1 MENQGAGLLPEPGKP
16 KVENVLM
23 TAPPS
28 GPFRPIAARVL
39 QERYLRRDPE
49 GQVVETPEELFRRVA
64 RGVAAA
70 EERYGGVQAVTRQ
83 TEIFYEALASLKFLP
98 NTPTLMNA
106 GVPRGQLAA
115 CFVIPIHDD
124 MRSILEGVRDMALIH
139 QTGGGTGFSFTHLR
153 PRGDQVRS
161 TGRVASGPVGFMRI
175 FDTTTEVVKQGGR
188 RRGANMGILNV
199 DHPDI
204 LEFIQAK
211 TKPGV
216 LDNFNLSVAV
226 TDAFMEQVAGD
237 ETYPLINP
245 RTGQEVRRLK
255 AREVFDL
262 ICRAALET
270 GDPGLI
276 FLDAIER
283 ANPTPEIGKL
293 EATNPCGE
301 QPLLAFES
309 CNLGSIN
316 LSLLV
321 KGRDLDWEE
330 LDRLVDLGVTF
341 LDDVIDQSHYPL
353 PQITAITHANRKIG
367 LGVMGLADLFIKLG
381 IAYDSPE
388 ALDLAEKLMARIQER
403 AVAQSEVLARRRGPF
418 PNFYHSRYHRE
429 GRPPRRHATVT
440 TVAPTGTISII
451 AATSS
456 GIEPLFAVAYRR
468 RALEG
473 EEFDEV
479 HPLFLQKLRKAG
491 LTKEEWLPRVLASG
505 RVRPL
510 KGLPED
516 LRHLFPT
523 TFEVSVEYQV
533 KMQAAFQRHVENA
546 VSKTINL
553 APEATRQEVAEAYL
567 LAHRLGLKGITVYR
581 YGSRP
586 GQVLSLP
593 PQSQALT
600 LSHEFTEEC
609 RLCSV

>member
-1 MENQGAGLLPEPGKP
+1 MA
-16 KVENVLM
+16 
-23 TAPPS
+23 APPPLS
-28 GPFRPIAARVL
+28 FRPIALRVL
-39 QERYLRRDPE
+39 EERYLRRDPQ
-49 GQVVETPEELFRRVA
+49 GQVLETPEELFRRVA

-70 EERYGGVQAVTRQ
+70 EARYGGTRVVSRQ
-83 TEIFYEALASLKFLP
+83 SSAFYEALASLKFLP

-106 GVPRGQLAA
+106 GIPEGQLAA
-115 CFVIPIHDD
+115 CFVIPVLDD

-139 QTGGGTGFSFTHLR
+139 QTGGGTGFSFTRLR

-175 FDTTTEVVKQGGR
+175 FDVTTEVVKQGGR

-204 LEFIQAK
+204 LEFIT
-211 TKPGV
+211 TKADLGM
-216 LDNFNLSVAV
+216 LTNFNLSVAV
-226 TDAFMEQVAGD
+226 SDAFMDRVETE

-245 RTGQEVRRLK
+245 RTRREVKRLK
-255 AREVFDL
+255 VKEVFEL
-262 ICRAALET
+262 ICRYALKT

-276 FLDAIER
+276 FLDAVNR
-283 ANPTPEIGKL
+283 ANPTPELGPM

-301 QPLLAFES
+301 QPLLPYES

-316 LSLLV
+316 LARLV
-321 KGRDLDWEE
+321 KNGDLDWEE
-330 LDRLVDLGVTF
+330 LDHLTRLGVIF

-353 PQITAITHANRKIG
+353 PQITAITRANRKIG
-367 LGVMGLADLFIKLG
+367 LGIMGLADLFIQLG

-388 ALDLAEKLMARIQER
+388 ALELGEKVMTRIQST
-403 AVAQSEVLARRRGPF
+403 AVAQSEALAKKRGPF
-418 PNFYHSRYHRE
+418 PNFYRSRWHQY
-429 GRPPRRHATVT
+429 GWAPRRNATVT

-451 AATSS
+451 AGASS

-479 HPLFLQKLRKAG
+479 RPLFLEKLRALG
-491 LTKEEWLPRVLASG
+491 LKEKEWLPQVLASG

-510 KGLPED
+510 AGLPEE
-516 LRHLFPT
+516 LRRLFPT
-523 TFEVSVEYQV
+523 TFEVSVDYQV

-553 APEATRQEVAEAYL
+553 APEATIEDVARAFKLAYK
-567 LAHRLGLKGITVYR
+567 AGLKGITVYR

-593 PQSQALT
+593 PQTEALT
-600 LSHEFTEEC
+600 LDQEFADEC
-609 RLCSV
+609 RQCSV

>member
-1 MENQGAGLLPEPGKP
+1 MPAQSPI
-16 KVENVLM
+16 
-23 TAPPS
+23 S
-28 GPFRPIAARVL
+28 FRPIALRVL
-39 QERYLRRDPE
+39 EERYLRRDPQ
-49 GQVVETPEELFRRVA
+49 GRVLETPEELFRRVA

-70 EERYGGVQAVTRQ
+70 EARYGGAKVVSRQ
-83 TEIFYEALASLKFLP
+83 SGAFYEALSSLKFLP

-106 GVPRGQLAA
+106 GITGGQLAA
-115 CFVIPIHDD
+115 CFVIPVQDD

-153 PRGDQVRS
+153 PKGDPVRS
-161 TGRVASGPVGFMRI
+161 TSRVASGPVGFMRI
-175 FDTTTEVVKQGGR
+175 YDVTTEVVKQGGR

-204 LEFIQAK
+204 LEFIT
-211 TKPGV
+211 TKADLGM
-216 LDNFNLSVAV
+216 LTNFNLSVAV
-226 TDAFMEQVAGD
+226 TDAFMDQVETE

-245 RTGQEVRRLK
+245 RTRQEVKRLK
-255 AREVFDL
+255 VREVFEV
-262 ICRAALET
+262 ICEYALKT

-276 FLDAIER
+276 FLDAVNR
-283 ANPTPEIGKL
+283 ANPTPDLGPM

-301 QPLLAFES
+301 QPLLPYES

-316 LSLLV
+316 LARLV
-321 KGRDLDWEE
+321 KDGDLDWEE
-330 LDRLVDLGVTF
+330 LDRLTRLGVTF

-353 PQITAITHANRKIG
+353 PQITAITRANRKIG
-367 LGVMGLADLFIKLG
+367 LGIMGLADMFIQMG

-388 ALDLAEKLMARIQER
+388 ALELGEKIMTRIR
-403 AVAQSEVLARRRGPF
+403 AAAVAQSETLAKKRGPF
-418 PNFYHSRYHRE
+418 PNFYRSRWHQT
-429 GRPPRRHATVT
+429 GWPPRRNATVT

-451 AATSS
+451 AGTSS

-479 HPLFLQKLRKAG
+479 HPLFWQKLRQTG
-491 LTKEEWLPRVLASG
+491 LKEEEWIPRLLAAG

-510 KGLPED
+510 AGLPEE
-516 LRHLFPT
+516 LRRLFPT
-523 TFEVSVEYQV
+523 TFEVSVDYQV

-553 APEATRQEVAEAYL
+553 APEAGVAEVARAFKLAYQ
-567 LAHRLGLKGITVYR
+567 LGLKGITVYR
-581 YGSRP
+581 YGSKP

-593 PQSQALT
+593 PHSQALT
-600 LSHEFTEEC
+600 LAHEFAEEC
-609 RLCSV
+609 RQCSV

>member
-1 MENQGAGLLPEPGKP
+1 MASEPQ
-16 KVENVLM
+16 
-23 TAPPS
+23 PS
-28 GPFRPIAARVL
+28 FRPIALRVL
-39 QERYLRRDPE
+39 EERYLRRDPD
-49 GQVVETPEELFRRVA
+49 GRVVETPAELFWRVA
-64 RGVAAA
+64 RGVAGA
-70 EERYGGVQAVTRQ
+70 EVRYGG
-83 TEIFYEALASLKFLP
+83 EEAAARWGDTFHDVMASLKFLP

-106 GVPRGQLAA
+106 GLPRGQLAA
-115 CFVIPIHDD
+115 CFVIPVFDD

-204 LEFIQAK
+204 REFIQAK
-211 TKPGV
+211 SEPGV

-226 TDAFMEQVAGD
+226 TDDFMARLARD

-245 RTGQEVRRLK
+245 RTGTEAGRLR

-262 ICRAALET
+262 ICHCAAQT
-270 GDPGLI
+270 GDPGLL

-283 ANPTPEIGKL
+283 DNPTPDLGKL

-301 QPLLAFES
+301 QPLLAYES

-316 LSLLV
+316 LARLV
-321 KGRDLDWEE
+321 QGGSFDWEE
-330 LDRLVDLGVTF
+330 LDRLVAVGVRF

-353 PQITAITHANRKIG
+353 TQITDITRANRKIG
-367 LGVMGLADLFIKLG
+367 LGIMGLADMFIQLG
-381 IAYDSPE
+381 VAYDSPE
-388 ALDLAEKLMARIQER
+388 ALKLGAKIMGRIQEG
-403 AVAQSEVLARRRGPF
+403 AVAQSEALARERGPF
-418 PNFYHSRYHRE
+418 PNFPGSRWRRE

-451 AATSS
+451 AGASS
-456 GIEPLFAVAYRR
+456 GIEPLFAVAYHR

-473 EEFDEV
+473 QEFNEV
-479 HPLFLQKLRKAG
+479 HPLFLQKLKGFG
-491 LTKEEWLPRVLASG
+491 LTAAEWLPRILTTG

-510 KGLPED
+510 KELPAE
-516 LRHLFPT
+516 LRRLFPT

-533 KMQAAFQRHVENA
+533 QMQAAFQRHVDNA

-553 APEATRQEVAEAYL
+553 APEATAKDVAQAYR
-567 LAHRLGLKGITVYR
+567 LAYQLGLKGITVYR
-581 YGSRP
+581 YGSKP

-593 PQSQALT
+593 TGARGLT
-600 LSHEFTEEC
+600 LSHEFAEEC

>member
-1 MENQGAGLLPEPGKP
+1 MGSEPQP
-16 KVENVLM
+16 
-23 TAPPS
+23 T
-28 GPFRPIAARVL
+28 FRPIALRVL
-39 QERYLRRDPE
+39 EERYLRRDPD
-49 GQVVETPEELFRRVA
+49 GRVVETPAELFWRVA
-64 RGVAAA
+64 RGVAGA
-70 EERYGGVQAVTRQ
+70 EASYGGPAAAARWGD
-83 TEIFYEALASLKFLP
+83 IFHEAMASLKFLP

-106 GVPRGQLAA
+106 GLPRGQLAA
-115 CFVIPIHDD
+115 CFVIPVNDD

-204 LEFIQAK
+204 REFIQAK
-211 TKPGV
+211 GQPGV

-226 TDAFMEQVAGD
+226 TDDFMARLDRD
-237 ETYPLINP
+237 ETYALINP
-245 RTGQEVRRLK
+245 RTGTEAGRLR

-262 ICRAALET
+262 ICRSAAQT
-270 GDPGLI
+270 GDPGLL

-283 ANPTPEIGKL
+283 DNPTPDLGKL

-301 QPLLAFES
+301 QPLLAYES

-316 LSLLV
+316 LARLAQAGSF
-321 KGRDLDWEE
+321 DWEE
-330 LDRLVDLGVTF
+330 LDRLVAVGVRF

-353 PQITAITHANRKIG
+353 PQITDITRANRKIG
-367 LGVMGLADLFIKLG
+367 LGIMGLADMFIQLG
-381 IAYDSPE
+381 LAYDSPE
-388 ALDLAEKLMARIQER
+388 ALELGAKIMARLQER
-403 AVAQSEVLARRRGPF
+403 AVAQSEALARERGPF
-418 PNFYHSRYHRE
+418 PNFPGSRWHRE

-451 AATSS
+451 AGASS
-456 GIEPLFAVAYRR
+456 GIEPLFAVAYHR

-479 HPLFLQKLRKAG
+479 HPLFLQKLQEFG
-491 LTKEEWLPRVLASG
+491 LTAEEWLPRILATG

-510 KGLPED
+510 KELPAE
-516 LRHLFPT
+516 LRRLFPT

-533 KMQAAFQRHVENA
+533 QMQAAFQRHVDNA

-553 APEATRQEVAEAYL
+553 APEATAKDVAQAYR
-567 LAHRLGLKGITVYR
+567 LAHQLGLKGITVYR
-581 YGSRP
+581 YGSKP

-593 PQSQALT
+593 SKARGLT
-600 LSHEFTEEC
+600 LSQEFAEEC